1 MSYLNQPRLTFS
13 GRFQADPSTVN
24 NDPRHFDNATFTPRF
39 QEFSTQQSNNGWWNP
54 TGTAIFRFTG
64 CTIQQAI
71 GAGGVDPSDGAV
83 GLTVGNSPDRPS
95 GKLVDIDPDWQ
106 LASQLYGLSVSLRD
120 PRTGE
125 LALLADFEPTPFRD
139 LWFLR
144 GGMKG
149 DSGASAM
156 WQSQLSNLR
165 WRLDGVSSPVL
176 KALAEAS
183 RDSGRL
189 SIRLTVFSYQTSV
202 KAPDFTYGVIVG
214 AIGPVLPDEPASFV
228 SGRRF
233 MPTSAFQGDPTLP
246 ANSCLAANGMTCF
259 SGKVIG
265 DALVVDFSNAL
276 PFGSDGKLAP
286 LGDLRLAVLHDPDAN
301 EGAVLAEGR
310 FTVLGALDASYDCL
324 TQASGIQ
331 TLPIPATAKN
341 LVNERPLALLLFGG
355 GVPAGHGLVMMR
367 ETAHGRDLRADAL
380 SFRLDPNEPDLNR
393 RDVPLW
399 ATRYGL
405 PLAGAPIALQPLAPA
420 PDDGDAPADAAI
432 GTTPTA
438 AIPIMNSPIGALAI
452 EPQRVRTDAAGRA
465 TVRFQGPPEMGCPRR
480 YIDGQL
486 YAVAYNFADGDPIIQ
501 QTFDQISVLVFSTF
515 TASEHPT
522 WEEVQPIWKQYAN
535 LYPVMSKGLFDF
547 SIRAVADANA
557 HLLYFVLSKPTTDPD
572 HMPVTRDLS
581 AGKRAALLRY
591 LESAM
596 ERSAVRDPQLV
607 ARFQGRCP
615 FSGVAPSSPPEEV
628 ENKRIFNRLRSR

>member
-39 QEFSTQQSNNGWWNP
+39 QEFRTNASQNGWWNP

-71 GAGGVDPSDGAV
+71 GADGVDPADDAV
-83 GLTVGNSPDRPS
+83 GLAVGNSPDRPS

-120 PRTGE
+120 PKTGK
-125 LALLADFEPTPFRD
+125 LALVADFDPTPFRD
-139 LWFLR
+139 LWMSR
-144 GGMKG
+144 GGLKG

-165 WRLDGVSSPVL
+165 WHLEGVTSPVL
-176 KALAEAS
+176 RALADAS

-189 SIRLTVFSYQTSV
+189 SIRITTFGYQTQV
-202 KAPDFTYGVIVG
+202 TEPDFTYGTLVG
-214 AIGPVLPDEPASFV
+214 AIGPALPDEPASFV

-233 MPTSAFQGDPTLP
+233 MPTSAFQDPQLP
-246 ANSCLAANGMTCF
+246 ANSCVAANGMTCF

-265 DALVVDFSNAL
+265 GALVVDFSNAL
-276 PFGSDGKLAP
+276 PLGDNGKLAP
-286 LGDLRLAVLHDPDAN
+286 LGDLRFAVLHDPNAN
-301 EGAVLAEGR
+301 EGAVIPADQ
-310 FTVLGALDASYDCL
+310 FTLLGALDASYEFL

-331 TLPIPATAKN
+331 TLPIPAAAQRLIT
-341 LVNERPLALLLFGG
+341 ERPLALVLLGG
-355 GVPAGHGLVMMR
+355 SVPAGQALIMMR
-367 ETAHGRDLRADAL
+367 ETPHGRDVRPDAL
-380 SFRLDPNEPDLNR
+380 SFRLDPNEPHLNH

-405 PLAGAPIALQPLAPA
+405 PLADAPIAFQPLAPA
-420 PDDGDAPADAAI
+420 PDDADAPPDSAV

-438 AIPIMNSPIGALAI
+438 TIPIMNSPIGLLAI
-452 EPQRVRTDAAGRA
+452 NPQVVRTDAAGRA
-465 TVRFQGPPEMGCPRR
+465 TARFQGPTTMGYPRR

-486 YAVAYNFADGDPIIQ
+486 YAVAYNFADADPIIQ
-501 QTFDQISVLVFSTF
+501 QTFDQISVLIFSTF
-515 TASEHPT
+515 TASERPT
-522 WEEVQPIWKQYAN
+522 WEEVQPIWQQYAN
-535 LYPVMSKGLFDF
+535 LYPIMSKGLFDF
-547 SIRAVADANA
+547 SIQAVADANA
-557 HLLYFVLSKPTTDPD
+557 HILHFVLSKPVTDPD
-572 HMPVTRDLS
+572 QMPVTRDLS

-591 LESAM
+591 LDSVMA
-596 ERSAVRDPQLV
+596 RSAIHDPQLV

-628 ENKRIFNRLRSR
+628 ENHPIFNRLRSR